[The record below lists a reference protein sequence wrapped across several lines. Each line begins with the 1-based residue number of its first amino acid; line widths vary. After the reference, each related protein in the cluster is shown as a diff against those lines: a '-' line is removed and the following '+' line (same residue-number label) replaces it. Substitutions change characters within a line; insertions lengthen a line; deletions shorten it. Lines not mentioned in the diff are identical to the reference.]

1 MSKKRKPPMLVLPVF
16 AVMAFFVL
24 ITGCTTED
32 AKKVIYTGGKIAY
45 DSFKLPDRSS
55 RP

>member
-1 MSKKRKPPMLVLPVF
+1 MSKKRKPLTPVF